1 MLASDQRQ
9 ALHKSVL
16 LRVLIKILD
25 NNFLAQNLI
34 FKGDTC
40 ASMLGYLD
48 RFSVD
53 LDFTLKGKEIR
64 SQVRQELEEI
74 FKQLNLEIKDQS
86 QKTIQYFLKYEASPQ
101 SRNTLKIDAVDI
113 PFDNDQHE
121 KKLLPDINRFAIC
134 QTKETMFAHKL
145 VALYD
150 RYQRNGSIAGR
161 DLYDIHYYLQLG
173 FKINTAVIEERTG
186 KQANDY
192 LQTLLSFIKNQI
204 NQTIIDQDLNFL
216 LDYKKFKAIRQ
227 TLKPETIVLLRDRL
241 NQMSGES

>member
-9 ALHKSVL
+9 ALHKSIL

-34 FKGDTC
+34 FKGGTC

-48 RFSVD
+48 RFSVN
-53 LDFTLKGKEIR
+53 LDFNLKDETVR
-64 SQVRQELEEI
+64 SQTRQELEDI
-74 FKQLNLEIKDQS
+74 FNQLDLEIKDQS
-86 QKTIQYFLKYEASPQ
+86 RETIQYFLRYEAPPN
-101 SRNTLKIDAVDI
+101 SRNTLKIDAVDV
-113 PFDNDQHE
+113 PFKNDQHE

-145 VALYD
+145 VALYN

-161 DLYDIHYYLQLG
+161 DLYDIHHYLQLG
-173 FKINTAVIEERTG
+173 FEINTVVIEERTG
-186 KQANDY
+186 EKINDY
-192 LQTLLSFIKNQI
+192 LQIVLNFIENQI

-227 TLKPETIVLLRDRL
+227 TLKTETIALIKDRL
-241 NQMSGES
+241 D

>member
-16 LRVLIKILD
+16 LRVLIRTLD

-34 FKGDTC
+34 FKGGTC

-53 LDFTLKGKEIR
+53 LDFNLKDKEVE

-86 QKTIQYFLKYEASPQ
+86 QKTIQYFLKYEAPPQ
-101 SRNTLKIDAVDI
+101 SRNTLKIDAGDV
-113 PFDNDQHE
+113 PFENDQHE
-121 KKLLPDINRFAIC
+121 KELLSDINRFAIC

-161 DLYDIHYYLQLG
+161 DLYDIHHYLQLG
-173 FKINTAVIEERTG
+173 FKINTAVIKERTE
-186 KQANDY
+186 KKADDY
-192 LQTLLSFIKNQI
+192 LRILLEFIKNQI

-216 LDYKKFKAIRQ
+216 LDCKKFKAIRQ
-227 TLKPETIVLLRDRL
+227 TLKTETIALLRDRL
-241 NQMSGES
+241 D